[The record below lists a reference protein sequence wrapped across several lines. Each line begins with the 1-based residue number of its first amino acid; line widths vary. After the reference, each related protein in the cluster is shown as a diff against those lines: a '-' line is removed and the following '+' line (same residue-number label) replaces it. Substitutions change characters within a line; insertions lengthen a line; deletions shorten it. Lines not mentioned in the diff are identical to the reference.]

1 MKNLD
6 FYHSFHVKLR
16 SNTEFPSIG
25 FRLNDLMNRLLSVSS
40 IRGQGNHLSNQFC
53 LKFSTLKVFSLL
65 MFLLEKG
72 KKFFHID
79 YFIF

>member
-53 LKFSTLKVFSLL
+53 LKFSTLKDFFLNYVFIRKRKEILS
-65 MFLLEKG
+65 
-72 KKFFHID
+72 
-79 YFIF
+79 Y